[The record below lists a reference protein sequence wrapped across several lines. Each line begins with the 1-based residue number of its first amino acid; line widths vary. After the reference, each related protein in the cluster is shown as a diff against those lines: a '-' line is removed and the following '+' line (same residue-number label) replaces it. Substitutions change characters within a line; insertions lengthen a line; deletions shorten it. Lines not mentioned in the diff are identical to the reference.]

1 MFAPCR
7 IRLVQRKGK
16 QTSVCISY
24 VGRRFVR
31 SSLGGAFVWM
41 NGPSQSIRSGPVD
54 RTPNRKISS
63 VRLRKSCRRLLQSDA
78 GSRVDVINADAEL
91 GKRKIPIEGLACR
104 AVVRQAG
111 MSKRLQTNPGDSLS
125 VVTAVTV

>member
-41 NGPSQSIRSGPVD
+41 NGPPQSIRSGPVD
-54 RTPNRKISS
+54 RAPNRKISS
-63 VRLRKSCRRLLQSDA
+63 VRLRKSCRCLLQTD
-78 GSRVDVINADAEL
+78 GVSRVDVINANAEL
-91 GKRKIPIEGLACR
+91 GKRKIPIE
-104 AVVRQAG
+104 
-111 MSKRLQTNPGDSLS
+111 RLPPR
-125 VVTAVTV
+125 TVER